1 MYDRSQGERLAT
13 ALICQT
19 GVARRPVVTR
29 ATGRAASA
37 VLVFAA
43 CLLLAS
49 ALMLFFQVRSFLGH
63 IETKLVSESGG
74 DPRLRA
80 IGLQMEALRGKFHGL
95 LAESVEVRLKSLE
108 KNVEAGKITAD
119 DLRAFEELQKDLKLL
134 ESYAGAGG
142 TTALDYS
149 EREHSRF
156 RAIPEAG
163 PVRNEQLLSEMVEV
177 KTLFYLC
184 LAGIATGTLM
194 MMGYYWMRHRGEARY
209 IHGLAEQMS
218 MLTHQPSDLGG

>member
-1 MYDRSQGERLAT
+1 MYDRYQGERLAT
-13 ALICQT
+13 ALACQPE
-19 GVARRPVVTR
+19 VAHRPMPR
-29 ATGRAASA
+29 ATRRGASV

-49 ALMLFFQVRSFLGH
+49 ALMLFFQVRSFLEH

-74 DPRLRA
+74 DPRLQA

-142 TTALDYS
+142 TTALGYY

-156 RAIPEAG
+156 RAIPEAK
-163 PVRNEQLLSEMVEV
+163 PIRNDQLLGEMVEV
-177 KTLFYLC
+177 TALFYLC

-194 MMGYYWMRHRGEARY
+194 MVGYYWMRHRGEARY
-209 IHGLAEQMS
+209 IHGLVEQMP
-218 MLTHQPSDLGG
+218 MLTHQSPDHGG